1 AFDLYSTAHASFDR
15 ARTPDQL
22 APVAQS
28 LEEGRYEMAVA
39 EALAQG
45 RTPPERRPPCFFD
58 PRHGPSS
65 REVEWAPPGGAPRPV
80 PACEAD
86 AQRVEAG
93 EEPASREVLVGGRP
107 TPYWAAS
114 AYFGPFAGGY
124 FGGFGGFLPGLLL
137 GEML

>member
-1 AFDLYSTAHASFDR
+1 QRREPEVEAPGARPEAAQHYRRALELYSTANASFDR

-65 REVEWAPPGGAPRPV
+65 REGEWAPPGGPPRPV
-80 PACEAD
+80 
-86 AQRVEAG
+86 
-93 EEPASREVLVGGRP
+93 
-107 TPYWAAS
+107 
-114 AYFGPFAGGY
+114 
-124 FGGFGGFLPGLLL
+124 
-137 GEML
+137 